1 MGHKVA
7 LSLGGTI
14 QPLPNQLSFSHTK
27 DHSDC
32 LKGVWRMSGWRESG
46 GCLKDVWRVTEECLE
61 VVRKVPGGSL
71 QNVWKVSQG
80 FLEGISGGVY
90 CQEIVRRLSGDS
102 FKIVW
107 RVSGMCLDSV

>member
-14 QPLPNQLSFSHTK
+14 QPLPNHFSFSHTK

-32 LKGVWRMSGWRESG
+32 LKGVWRMSGCRESG

-90 CQEIVRRLSGDS
+90 CQEIVWRFFQNCLEG
-102 FKIVW
+102 VW
-107 RVSGMCLDSV
+107 NVFG